1 MFKANV
7 DWRILETHLHI
18 ATSLAGIPQTK
29 TGNPIPGKFEYKGE
43 HDSVESYQY
52 QIPMTWTNGTTLYI
66 AAHCTVEGVG
76 AFCGKSESA
85 WGGNLPFLGR
95 NWAKCSTYVVE
106 YSPPMGYS

>member
-52 QIPMTWTNGTTLYI
+52 
-66 AAHCTVEGVG
+66 
-76 AFCGKSESA
+76 
-85 WGGNLPFLGR
+85 
-95 NWAKCSTYVVE
+95 
-106 YSPPMGYS
+106 